1 MGRRETSA
9 STAVVCCP
17 AIATCGSARI
27 AASRRKATSSV
38 PRAAVRSTSAG
49 PTASRAGSRRASNDG
64 PLKTH
69 RIAVIA
75 GDGIGPEVI
84 EAAIPVL
91 GRAAAKHHF
100 SLAWERLPYSADHYL
115 KTGETLPDAAF
126 HHLRNDVDAIF
137 LGALGDPRVPGN
149 EHARDILLGLR
160 FKLDLYV
167 NFRPVELLH
176 PDLSPLRLPA
186 DGPTGRPAVDFV
198 IFRENTEG
206 QYLGRGRSSG
216 DEYIAEEV
224 NTGKGVER
232 IIRAAFAWAQSHGK
246 RRVTMS
252 DKSNAIP
259 AHRIWQ
265 DKFKAIAREY
275 PQITAEHRYV
285 DALALEL
292 VREPQRFEVIVTN
305 NLYGDILSDLG
316 AGLVGGLGIAGSA
329 NLHPGSR
336 HALFEP
342 VHGSAPALAGKG
354 VANPL
359 AAVLTGGLM
368 FEHFGYPAAATELKQ
383 AVRKVLASKVRTPDL
398 GGDAS
403 TAAVGKNIGDLI

>member
-1 MGRRETSA
+1 M
-9 STAVVCCP
+9 
-17 AIATCGSARI
+17 
-27 AASRRKATSSV
+27 K
-38 PRAAVRSTSAG
+38 
-49 PTASRAGSRRASNDG
+49 
-64 PLKTH
+64 H

-84 EAAIPVL
+84 DAAIPILDRV
-91 GRAAAKHHF
+91 AARHDF
-100 SLAWERLPYSADHYL
+100 ELLWERLPYSADHYL
-115 KTGETLPDAAF
+115 KTKETLPDSAL
-126 HHLRNDVDAIF
+126 HHLRDDVDAIF

-167 NFRPVELLH
+167 NFRPVQLLH
-176 PDLSPLRLPA
+176 PDFTPLRSP
-186 DGPTGRPAVDFV
+186 GSIDFV

-206 QYLGRGRSSG
+206 PYLGRGRSSG
-216 DEYIAEEV
+216 DEHVAEEV

-232 IIRAAFAWAQSHGK
+232 IIRAAFEWATSHGK
-246 RRVTMS
+246 THVTMS

-259 AHRIWQ
+259 THRIWQ
-265 DKFKAIAREY
+265 ERFKAIAREY
-275 PQITAEHRYV
+275 PRIAAEHRYV

-316 AGLVGGLGIAGSA
+316 AGLVGGLGLAASA

-342 VHGSAPALAGKG
+342 VHGSAPALTGRG
-354 VANPL
+354 VANPI

-368 FEHFGYPAAATELKQ
+368 LEHLGHPAAAADLSR
-383 AVRKVLASKVRTPDL
+383 AVRKLLAGTIRPPDL
-398 GGDAS
+398 GGEAGT
-403 TAAVGKNIGDLI
+403 TAVAGALAALV